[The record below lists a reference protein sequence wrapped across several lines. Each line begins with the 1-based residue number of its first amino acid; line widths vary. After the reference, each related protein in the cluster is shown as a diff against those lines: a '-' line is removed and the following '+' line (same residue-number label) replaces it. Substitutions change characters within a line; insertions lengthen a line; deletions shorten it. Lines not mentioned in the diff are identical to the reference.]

1 MRIKALFLS
10 LTVAAFLIFTGCTSS
25 YMLPVAQSEIPVF
38 ESKNPIRIALVLGG
52 GGSKGLAHLGAIR
65 ELEAAGIR
73 PDLIVGCSAGSIVG
87 ALYADEPELNGV
99 EKTLLALSRSD
110 LLDMTLSR
118 FGLVEGKSLQNF
130 MKKNLRSK
138 TFDELKIPLIVVAT
152 DLDNGDAI
160 ELSQRDIAV
169 AVGASCA
176 YPGLFHP
183 VFLHDRYLIDGGA
196 SNPVPVEIAKKYGA
210 EIIIAI
216 DVSEKLPTS
225 KPYHFFGIA
234 KRGLEIAYRKLV
246 EYSLAQADISIRM
259 EFQDVGMFSD
269 HLNHQMYE
277 HGRLKVRSMLMQIK
291 EKLNKAQASK
301 ETYELDKKN
310 IILSV
315 YRYSL
320 DGSRPMS
327 SDRSYIAKSYSSYD

>member
-1 MRIKALFLS
+1 MRTKALLFSLAVMAYFL
-10 LTVAAFLIFTGCTSS
+10 FTGCASS
-25 YMLPVAQSEIPVF
+25 YLQTVMQSELPVF
-38 ESKNPIRIALVLGG
+38 ESKSPIRIALVLGG
-52 GGSKGLAHLGAIR
+52 GGSKGLAHLGAIK

-87 ALYADEPELNGV
+87 AFYADDPDLNGV
-99 EKTLLALSRSD
+99 EKKLLALSKSD
-110 LLDMTLSR
+110 LLDMTWSR
-118 FGLVEGKSLQNF
+118 FGLVEGKSIQNF

-152 DLDNGDAI
+152 DLDKGDAI
-160 ELSQRDIAV
+160 ELSQKEIAV

-176 YPGLFHP
+176 YPGIFHP

-196 SNPVPVEIAKKYGA
+196 SSPVPVEVAKKYGA
-210 EIIIAI
+210 ELIIAI

-234 KRGLEIAYRKLV
+234 KRGMEIAYRKLV
-246 EYSLAQADISIRM
+246 EHSLARADISIRM

-277 HGRLKVRSMLMQIK
+277 HGRMKARSMLPQIK
-291 EKLNKAQASK
+291 ELYNRKR
-301 ETYELDKKN
+301 E
-310 IILSV
+310 
-315 YRYSL
+315 
-320 DGSRPMS
+320 
-327 SDRSYIAKSYSSYD
+327 KS